1 MGGSCWSFPRGW
13 EEGGVLR
20 TEFHGTF
27 PHIPANTATCTV
39 RQPETPQETIQAP
52 REGSSRAPYPGI
64 STPHMEVSRS
74 PSPNRA
80 FLGM

>member
-27 PHIPANTATCTV
+27 PHIPANSATCTV
-39 RQPETPQETIQAP
+39 RQPETPRRRSRLLEKAPQELLTQASP
-52 REGSSRAPYPGI
+52 LP
-64 STPHMEVSRS
+64 TVEVSRS

-80 FLGM
+80 F